1 MTDISYYDKIIDYVK
16 EINNELKYLDNG
28 EKYEN
33 VEQLTE
39 KMIQRFPDLNMN
51 HPSILKSACGGSMK
65 DIRMLE
71 FMISKVKKIKRNQI
85 TEHDASV
92 EVGQRLVDEI
102 VKPQI
107 EKSKN

>member
-51 HPSILKSACGGSMK
+51 HPSILKSACAGSMK
-65 DIRMLE
+65 DIKMLE

>member
-51 HPSILKSACGGSMK
+51 HPSILKSACSGSMK
-65 DIRMLE
+65 DIKMLE